1 MRGDSVGPD
10 SPKPAD
16 ATSSAGARLDSW
28 KEIAA
33 YLNRHVTTVRRWE
46 KSEGLPVHRHLHDK
60 LGSVYAFRAELD
72 AWWQSRRVR
81 LEHEP
86 QGGGT
91 EAPDERRASAGGGRA
106 RLVRTGKWWI
116 LVGGI
121 ALLFIA
127 AAAYVLFPG
136 RSTQSDRRAISSL
149 AVLPLENLSADP
161 AQDYLAEG
169 VTEALIGQ
177 LAQIRALRVVSRT
190 SSMAVKGSHKPLPE
204 IAKALGVDAVVQ
216 GSVQRSGDRVRI
228 DVRLIDGRS
237 DAHLWARDYEQE
249 VTDILK
255 LQSEVARAVGEEIRV
270 QITAEERARMA
281 SARAVHSAAHQE
293 YLIGRYHLWRDNDE
307 HLQRAI
313 AHFERAIEFDPHF
326 ASAHASLA
334 HAWWK
339 RGLWG
344 DIGLVATEAPA
355 RAAVQKALQL
365 DDALP
370 EAYVVQADLV
380 RLYDRDLVRAE
391 ELVARALALQPHNVD
406 AHYTY
411 ALVLMT
417 IGRFDEAIG
426 HMETAERLDPLSPAI
441 QSDFGRVLYR
451 ARRYDDAI
459 QHLTRALELE
469 PAMGWLVHSRLAQ
482 VYEQMGEYDR
492 AFVALQQ
499 AGERGRSHQ
508 TRRASVLARMGRRNE
523 AKRLIE
529 EVEVHAGE
537 SGLYEIAAA
546 YTALGNNGKAF
557 RLLFDLIDR
566 GDPGPNFA
574 AVDPPFDSLHADP
587 RWPELVRRLRM
598 PRAAHAGVR

>member
-1 MRGDSVGPD
+1 
-10 SPKPAD
+10 
-16 ATSSAGARLDSW
+16 L
-28 KEIAA
+28 
-33 YLNRHVTTVRRWE
+33 
-46 KSEGLPVHRHLHDK
+46 
-60 LGSVYAFRAELD
+60 
-72 AWWQSRRVR
+72 
-81 LEHEP
+81 
-86 QGGGT
+86 
-91 EAPDERRASAGGGRA
+91 
-106 RLVRTGKWWI
+106 I
-116 LVGGI
+116 LVGAIVLLLI
-121 ALLFIA
+121 AVG
-127 AAAYVLFPG
+127 AYVVLKDPG
-136 RSTQSDRRAISSL
+136 VQPDRRSITSL
-149 AVLPLENLSADP
+149 AVLPLDNLSGDP

-177 LAQIRALRVVSRT
+177 FAQIRALRVVSRT
-190 SSMAVKGSHKPLPE
+190 SSMAVRGSQTPLPE
-204 IAKALGVDAVVQ
+204 IAKVLGVDAIVQ

-228 DVRLIDGRS
+228 DVRLVDGRT

-270 QITAEERARMA
+270 QITAEERARIA
-281 SARAVHSAAHQE
+281 SARTVHPAAHQE

-307 HLQRAI
+307 HLRRAI
-313 AHFERAIEFDPHF
+313 AHFERAIELDPQF
-326 ASAHASLA
+326 AAAYASLA

-344 DIGLVATEAPA
+344 DTGLVATEAPA
-355 RAAVQKALQL
+355 RAAAQKALEL
-365 DDALP
+365 DNALP
-370 EAYVVQADLV
+370 EAYVVHADLV

-391 ELVARALALQPHNVD
+391 ELVARALELQPHGVD

-459 QHLTRALELE
+459 QHFTRALELE
-469 PAMGWLVHSRLAQ
+469 PAMGWLVHSRLAN
-482 VYEQMGEYDR
+482 VYEQMGQYDR

-499 AGERGRSHQ
+499 AGDRRRSHEA
-508 TRRASVLARMGRRNE
+508 RRASVLARMGRRHE

-529 EVEVHAGE
+529 EVEAHAVE
-537 SGLYEIAAA
+537 SHPYEIAAA
-546 YTALGNNGKAF
+546 HAALGDTDKAF
-557 RLLFDLIDR
+557 RLLFQLIDR
-566 GDPGPNFA
+566 DDPGPNFA

-587 RWPELVRRLRM
+587 RWPELVRRLSL
-598 PRAAHAGVR
+598 PRAARAVIR